1 MFCKYCGR
9 QIADGSLFCPG
20 CGNRLDSAQE
30 QTPPTQQTPPSQ
42 PGSYPNYTPTTPPPA
57 GGYRPNGGY
66 QSPNNAANFS
76 GYPMGW
82 YKFLIYFALFAS
94 CVLNAL
100 SAIGMFTGMFYD
112 GASDLVYAFFG
123 GLQFVDILYGIV
135 MAVMAVM
142 AILTRQKLAQFRK
155 DGPTYL
161 LMLYV
166 INMAASVIYLILV
179 AVIVGDWVLTGD
191 IMGQYVAVIVVS
203 IIMIV
208 VNNIYFKK
216 RASLFVN

>member
-1 MFCKYCGR
+1 
-9 QIADGSLFCPG
+9 
-20 CGNRLDSAQE
+20 
-30 QTPPTQQTPPSQ
+30 
-42 PGSYPNYTPTTPPPA
+42 
-57 GGYRPNGGY
+57 
-66 QSPNNAANFS
+66 
-76 GYPMGW
+76 MGW
-82 YKFLIYFALFAS
+82 YKFLIYFALLAS

-100 SAIGMFTGMFYD
+100 SAIGMFSGMIYGD
-112 GASDLVYAFFG
+112 ASGLVYAIFG
-123 GLQFVDILYGIV
+123 GLRIVDILYGLV
-135 MAVMAVM
+135 MAAMAVL

-179 AVIVGDWVLTGD
+179 TVIVGDWVLTGD
-191 IMGQYVAVIVVS
+191 VMGQYLLVIVVS
-203 IIMIV
+203 IVMIV